1 MVGFWA
7 TAMSVLMWVLLVL
20 DSILL
25 AILVWDV
32 IRQLRRGKDE

>member
-1 MVGFWA
+1 MGVAA
-7 TAMSVLMWVLLVL
+7 TAMTVVFWILLVL
-20 DSILL
+20 DSVML